1 MNAIAAAA
9 KKRAEKLGIQNQ
21 EVDDSNVGKADDPG
35 DLSHPFFG
43 GCWKVTTKCAVP
55 MVSAILAHMYLYGQ
69 VSSRR
74 QAATSSPHAASGL
87 QN

>member
-43 GCWKVTTKCAVP
+43 ESRGGMA
-55 MVSAILAHMYLYGQ
+55 LAP
-69 VSSRR
+69 
-74 QAATSSPHAASGL
+74 A
-87 QN
+87 

>member
-1 MNAIAAAA
+1 VRSNAVTWSALHLLPGRMNAIAAAA

-43 GCWKVTTKCAVP
+43 ESRGGMA
-55 MVSAILAHMYLYGQ
+55 LAP
-69 VSSRR
+69 
-74 QAATSSPHAASGL
+74 A
-87 QN
+87 